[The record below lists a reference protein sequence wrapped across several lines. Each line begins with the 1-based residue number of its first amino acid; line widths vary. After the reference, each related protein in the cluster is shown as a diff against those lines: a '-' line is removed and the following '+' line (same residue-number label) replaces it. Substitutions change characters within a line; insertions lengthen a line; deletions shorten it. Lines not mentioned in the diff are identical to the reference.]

1 MSRTS
6 GKADIPEARVQTES
20 LLEELGLTKT
30 EARIYLCLL
39 EQSPLAAGTIADIT
53 GTSRSSVY
61 LILRSL
67 VDKGLVDA
75 GAGYSSRFAPSAPDI
90 AFAGLLERDREE
102 LRERERNVET
112 ALPDLMRRF
121 GSHAGGDG
129 ELVEILR
136 TPKLV
141 GDRFDRLHA
150 SAEESIDIVVRRPVQ
165 VGGSNQP
172 ELDALAR
179 GVRARAIYD
188 HGLMHHPAVADNIGA
203 WIAAGEEARVYHGD
217 LPMKFAVFDAHTVLM
232 PLFAPGVGGV
242 VALIVRS
249 RELAG
254 ALGLLFDTL
263 WSASV
268 PVEPVREPM
277 IETMGGG
284 HAQ

>member
-1 MSRTS
+1 M
-6 GKADIPEARVQTES
+6 QTES

-30 EARIYLCLL
+30 EARVYLCLL

-75 GAGYSSRFAPSAPDI
+75 GAGYSSRFAPSAPDV

-102 LRERERNVET
+102 LRERERNLET

-121 GSHAGGDG
+121 GSHGGGDG

-150 SAEESIDIVVRRPVQ
+150 AAEETVDIVVRRPIQ
-165 VGGSNQP
+165 VGGTNQP

-179 GVRARAIYD
+179 GVRVRAIYD
-188 HGLMHHPAVADNIGA
+188 HGLMHHPAVAENIGA
-203 WIAAGEEARVYHGD
+203 WMAAGERARVFHGD
-217 LPMKFAVFDAHTVLM
+217 LPMKWAVFDGHTVLT

-263 WSASV
+263 WAAAE
-268 PVEPVREPM
+268 PVEPELAPARATV
-277 IETMGGG
+277 GGG
-284 HAQ
+284 HVQ

>member
-1 MSRTS
+1 M
-6 GKADIPEARVQTES
+6 QTES
-20 LLEELGLTKT
+20 LLEDLGLTKT

-75 GAGYSSRFAPSAPDI
+75 GAGYSSRFAPSAPDV
-90 AFAGLLERDREE
+90 ALAGLLQRDRDD
-102 LRERERNVET
+102 LREREQNIRT

-121 GSHAGGDG
+121 ESSAGGDG

-150 SAEESIDIVVRRPVQ
+150 ASESTIDIVVRRPVQ
-165 VGGSNQP
+165 LGGNNQP

-188 HGLMHHPAVADNIGA
+188 HGLVHHPAVADNIGA
-203 WIAAGEEARVYHGD
+203 WVAAGEEARVFHAD
-217 LPMKFAVFDAHTVLM
+217 LPMKFAVFDGHTVLM

-263 WSASV
+263 WTAST
-268 PVEPVREPM
+268 PFEPVRQ
-277 IETMGGG
+277 TVDGN

>member
-1 MSRTS
+1 M
-6 GKADIPEARVQTES
+6 QTES

-39 EQSPLAAGTIADIT
+39 EQSPLTAGTIADLT

-75 GAGYSSRFAPSAPDI
+75 GAGYSSRFQPSAPDV
-90 AFAGLLERDREE
+90 AFAGLLERGREE
-102 LRERERNVET
+102 LRERERQVRT

-121 GSHAGGDG
+121 ESSAAGEG

-150 SAEESIDIVVRRPVQ
+150 ASQQSIDIVVRGPVQ
-165 VGGSNQP
+165 LGGTNQP

-179 GVRARAIYD
+179 GVRARAVYD
-188 HGLMHHPAVADNIGA
+188 RGLMRHPSIADNIGA
-203 WIAAGEEARVYHGD
+203 WIHAGEDARVFHGD
-217 LPMKFAVFDAHTVLM
+217 LPMKFAVFDGHTVLM

-263 WSASV
+263 WTASI
-268 PVEPVREPM
+268 PIDPDAFRHEHDHDHEPV
-277 IETMGGG
+277 TVDGV

>member
-1 MSRTS
+1 M
-6 GKADIPEARVQTES
+6 QTEA
-20 LLEELGLTKT
+20 LLEDLGLTKT

-39 EQSPLAAGTIADIT
+39 EQSPLAAGTIADLT

-75 GAGYSSRFAPSAPDI
+75 GAGYSSRFAPSAPDV
-90 AFAGLLERDREE
+90 AFAGLLERGREE
-102 LRERERNVET
+102 QRERERNVET
-112 ALPDLMRRF
+112 ALPDLMARF
-121 GSHAGGDG
+121 GTGAGGNG

-141 GDRFDRLHA
+141 GDRFERLHA
-150 SAEESIDIVVRRPVQ
+150 AAEDTVDIVVRPPIQ

-179 GVRARAIYD
+179 GVRVRAVYD
-188 HGLMHHPAVADNIGA
+188 HELMDHPAVADNIGA
-203 WIAAGEEARVYHGD
+203 WVAAGEEARVYRGE
-217 LPMKFAVFDAHTVLM
+217 LAMKWAVFDGLTVVM

-263 WSASV
+263 WAGST
-268 PVEPVREPM
+268 PVRPAHALAPAHA
-277 IETMGGG
+277 TVGGRHDG
-284 HAQ
+284 

>member
-1 MSRTS
+1 M
-6 GKADIPEARVQTES
+6 QTES
-20 LLEELGLTKT
+20 LLEDLGLTKT

-90 AFAGLLERDREE
+90 AFAGLLERGREE
-102 LRERERNVET
+102 QREREQNVQT

-121 GSHAGGDG
+121 GSSAAGDG

-150 SAEESIDIVVRRPVQ
+150 ASEQTIDIVVRRPIQ

-179 GVRARAIYD
+179 GVRVRATYD
-188 HGLMHHPAVADNIGA
+188 HGLMHHPEVAANIGT
-203 WIAAGEEARVYHGD
+203 WVAAGEQARVYHGD
-217 LPMKFAVFDAHTVLM
+217 LPMKFAVFDGHTVLM

-254 ALGLLFDTL
+254 ALGLLFETL
-263 WSASV
+263 WTASA
-268 PVEPVREPM
+268 PVEPVPQ
-277 IETMGGG
+277 TVGGG

>member
-1 MSRTS
+1 M
-6 GKADIPEARVQTES
+6 QTES
-20 LLEELGLTKT
+20 LLEGLGLTKT
-30 EARIYLCLL
+30 EARVYVCLL
-39 EQSPLAAGTIADIT
+39 ERSPLAAGAIADLT

-67 VDKGLVDA
+67 VDKGLIDA
-75 GAGYSSRFAPSAPDI
+75 GAGYSSRFQPSAPDV
-90 AFAGLLERDREE
+90 AFAGLLERGREE
-102 LRERERNVET
+102 LRERERSVQT

-121 GSHAGGDG
+121 ETSAGGDG

-150 SAEESIDIVVRRPVQ
+150 ASERAIDIIVRRPIQ

-179 GVRARAIYD
+179 GVRVRAVYD
-188 HGLMHHPAVADNIGA
+188 HALMAHPTVVENIGV
-203 WIAAGEEARVYHGD
+203 WVAAGEDARVFHDD
-217 LPMKFAVFDAHTVLM
+217 LPMKWAVFDGHTVLM
-232 PLFAPGVGGV
+232 PLVAPGVGGV

-263 WSASV
+263 WAASA
-268 PVEPVREPM
+268 PVHPARATV
-277 IETMGGG
+277 GGDHG
-284 HAQ
+284 A

>member
-1 MSRTS
+1 MN
-6 GKADIPEARVQTES
+6 TES

-39 EQSPLAAGTIADIT
+39 EQSPLAAGTIADLT

-75 GAGYSSRFAPSAPDI
+75 GAGYSSRFQPAAPDV
-90 AFAGLLERDREE
+90 AFGGLLERGREE
-102 LRERERNVET
+102 QTERERQVES

-121 GSHAGGDG
+121 ETSAAGDG

-150 SAEESIDIVVRRPVQ
+150 ASQQSIDIVVRRPVQ
-165 VGGSNQP
+165 LGGTNQP
-172 ELDALAR
+172 ELDALSR
-179 GVRARAIYD
+179 GVRARAVYD
-188 HGLMHHPAVADNIGA
+188 HGLMRHPSVADNIGA
-203 WIAAGEEARVYHGD
+203 WIDAGEEARVYHGD
-217 LPMKFAVFDAHTVLM
+217 LPMKFAVFDGHTVLM

-249 RELAG
+249 PELCG
-254 ALGLLFDTL
+254 ALSLLFDTL
-263 WSASV
+263 WTASMPIDPDV
-268 PVEPVREPM
+268 FRHDHEPV
-277 IETMGGG
+277 TVDGS
-284 HAQ
+284 HAH

>member
-1 MSRTS
+1 MNRTS
-6 GKADIPEARVQTES
+6 GKTDIPEARVQTES

-39 EQSPLAAGTIADIT
+39 EQSPLAAGTIADLT

-75 GAGYSSRFAPSAPDI
+75 GAGYSSRFQPSAPDV
-90 AFAGLLERDREE
+90 ALTGLLERDREE
-102 LRERERNVET
+102 LRERERSVQT
-112 ALPDLMRRF
+112 ALPDLMQRF
-121 GSHAGGDG
+121 ATSAGGDG

-136 TPKLV
+136 TPKIV

-150 SAEESIDIVVRRPVQ
+150 AAEHTIDIVVRRPVQ

-188 HGLMHHPAVADNIGA
+188 HGLMHHPAVAENIGA
-203 WIAAGEEARVYHGD
+203 WVAAGEEARVFHGD
-217 LPMKFAVFDAHTVLM
+217 LPMKWAVFDGHTVLM
-232 PLFAPGVGGV
+232 PLFAPGLGGV

-263 WSASV
+263 WTASV
-268 PVEPVREPM
+268 AVEPVRVGESV
-277 IETMGGG
+277 GGG